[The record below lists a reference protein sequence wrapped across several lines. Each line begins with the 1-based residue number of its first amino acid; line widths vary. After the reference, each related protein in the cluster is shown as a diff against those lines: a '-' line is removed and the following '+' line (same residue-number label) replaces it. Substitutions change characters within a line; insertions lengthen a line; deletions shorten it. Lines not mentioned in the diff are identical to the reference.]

1 MRYSLTFLFILL
13 STNSYSIFG
22 QLGGRIG
29 QKIAGQDING
39 GIDISG
45 VEDVFWFFVWLTGI
59 AFCVGLVIHFM
70 HSKEIMGDEEHQ
82 YPKIKKFAD
91 RCITF
96 SFFSLIFTCIL
107 YIFV

>member
-22 QLGGRIG
+22 RLGYHLSR
-29 QKIAGQDING
+29 QDNFSVSTS
-39 GIDISG
+39 GI
-45 VEDVFWFFVWLTGI
+45 EDVFWFFVWLTGI

-96 SFFSLIFTCIL
+96 SIFSLIFTCIL
-107 YIFV
+107 YVFV